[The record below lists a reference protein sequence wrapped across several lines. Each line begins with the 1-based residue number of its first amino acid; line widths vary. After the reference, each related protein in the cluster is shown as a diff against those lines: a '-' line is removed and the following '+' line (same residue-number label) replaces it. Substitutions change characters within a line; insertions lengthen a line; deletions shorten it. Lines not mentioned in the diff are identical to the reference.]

1 MISLLFLCVQHL
13 TMILVTHMY
22 NWQYF
27 LLSWT
32 TEIVLH
38 LALSVFGSKANI
50 HVFRNMLNQIY
61 DYHNVLKNLIC
72 LLNIHVLQYIAST
85 CNISVMQL
93 NPRNYFIYRKL
104 LANFCNG
111 FSVIPLKKLIDLFY
125 ISE

>member
-1 MISLLFLCVQHL
+1 
-13 TMILVTHMY
+13 MY

-72 LLNIHVLQYIAST
+72 LLNKHVLQYIAST

-104 LANFCNG
+104 LANF
-111 FSVIPLKKLIDLFY
+111 L
-125 ISE
+125 